1 MLADNAKSKLSDALK
16 AGVLSAMPF
25 MTGPSEVT
33 LGMVRSGHI
42 SMVSASYQVDLN
54 IPLDDKSR
62 QNSNEKSTT
71 AILYYVSKQV
81 YVVIISELLY

>member
-25 MTGPSEVT
+25 LTGPREI
-33 LGMVRSGHI
+33 RSGHI
-42 SMVSASYQVDLN
+42 SMVCASYQVDLN

-81 YVVIISELLY
+81 YIVIISELLY